1 MEDFESVA
9 SLVRNVVLDSGQAH
23 GEELRGKDVVEPA
36 HAVVLRNPAP
46 FGADGVEHAVGHHVV
61 DRHEGRDAPLAEA
74 FAGQLEAD
82 RVLDGNVVPF
92 LFWGHLAGTHDY
104 GAFGAFVAVGVAHAF
119 QTADAGG
126 IGLVQRGGDIGYVL
140 VPEADHIV
148 CDDGPGA
155 VVVHLHGVH
164 VEAGVAV
171 PDDHDRYKPV
181 HAFHQFGGLRHHGEH
196 HARQIRTG
204 HGVQDADFVFGV
216 AVSRVDEGVAVFVGG
231 GLLDG
236 LYDGGIIRIEDV
248 RADDED
254 CLAIKEGGPLFGGG
268 GVTEGLGGFPHFAD
282 GIRGKGNVRP
292 PAEDH

>member
-1 MEDFESVA
+1 MF
-9 SLVRNVVLDSGQAH
+9 
-23 GEELRGKDVVEPA
+23 
-36 HAVVLRNPAP
+36 
-46 FGADGVEHAVGHHVV
+46 
-61 DRHEGRDAPLAEA
+61 
-74 FAGQLEAD
+74 
-82 RVLDGNVVPF
+82 
-92 LFWGHLAGTHDY
+92 
-104 GAFGAFVAVGVAHAF
+104 
-119 QTADAGG
+119 
-126 IGLVQRGGDIGYVL
+126 
-140 VPEADHIV
+140 
-148 CDDGPGA
+148 
-155 VVVHLHGVH
+155 GVH

-248 RADDED
+248 RADDEG

-282 GIRGKGNVRP
+282 GVRGKGNVRP